1 MDRLEIL
8 KKAKEKVDALVAE
21 KRVAEAKAVDDEKEF
36 SVALDMARHESLLT
50 AIENNYTSP
59 EEMARVF
66 AEAVSQISVNV
77 PEIAVPLIQI
87 PDIKVPEAKV
97 TVNIPEIKL
106 PTINVPE
113 PKVTVNVP
121 EVKIPAFP
129 EIKMPDSMEI
139 HGEVG
144 LFGYGF
150 NNPLPVQLR
159 DAEGN
164 PINLSD
170 LGGGAVSGGGGRF
183 VKITNDSDNPVP
195 ITTIPSAITATTA
208 DATASGDNTIVSITN
223 TPRLYYI
230 SLSANGANSAD
241 VTAIVKI
248 GATSKYKV
256 SLKAGAIW
264 ARHIGAGNSY
274 VTGASGDDIIVNL
287 SAAQTVHVSVEYAD
301 V

>member
-1 MDRLEIL
+1 MDRIELL

-21 KRVAEAKAVDDEKEF
+21 KNRAESEDVADVKATE
-36 SVALDMARHESLLT
+36 M
-50 AIENNYTSP
+50 AIEMQKHDALVSAIEANYISP
-59 EEMARVF
+59 ETMADAF
-66 AEAVSQISVNV
+66 QEAIQKINITV
-77 PEIAVPLIQI
+77 PEITI
-87 PDIKVPEAKV
+87 PELKIPEIKVPEAKV

-113 PKVTVNVP
+113 PRVTVNVP

-129 EIKMPDSMEI
+129 SIQMPESMEI
-139 HGEVG
+139 HGDVG

-150 NNPLPVQLR
+150 DNPLPVQLR
-159 DAEGN
+159 DAKGN